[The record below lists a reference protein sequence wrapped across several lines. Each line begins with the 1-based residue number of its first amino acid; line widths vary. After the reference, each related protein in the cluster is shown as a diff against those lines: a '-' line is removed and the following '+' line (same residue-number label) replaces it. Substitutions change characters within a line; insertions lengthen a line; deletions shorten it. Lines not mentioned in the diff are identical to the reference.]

1 MLGQNVPMDLNL
13 TTILVAAA
21 SGGGG
26 VLIVREVIGGLF
38 KLGRGV
44 AGRVN
49 TRQADIVTQLA
60 RANDRAD
67 DAEADKEAAEA
78 RFDIERKNRRNVEVY
93 AWGLER
99 LLIRHEIDYKTV
111 GQPTIED
118 TTLSHAEV
126 QKIRGESSA

>member
-1 MLGQNVPMDLNL
+1 MDLNL

-44 AGRVN
+44 AGRVS

-67 DAEADKEAAEA
+67 EAEADKEAAEG
-78 RFDIERKNRRNVEVY
+78 RFDAERKNRRNVEVY

-99 LLIRHEIDYKTV
+99 LLVRNGIDYAPV
-111 GQPTIED
+111 PQPVIED
-118 TTLSHAEV
+118 TTLTHAEV
-126 QKIRGESSA
+126 QKLRGKPSA